1 MLNLFSAETAL
12 ENNLSDDQIR
22 TVIDALRREGKVQ
35 EVIYHTENKE
45 SSRYVITTEIVTNT
59 GDKLVQATTSVE
71 KFKLQEDEFLEFV
84 QDTLDGGLVREKK
97 YTLPLQ
103 EEEEQACQ
111 ECLRPIA
118 VKHLRCINKIEKL
131 LSSPRPRPVIKES
144 GARTTFLLF
153 TMLIALIGAGL
164 FFLRPLLT
172 NKESADLTLL
182 FNTVNVKVWLGT
194 EPYTTDGNRLDLTLP
209 LARYRLQAE
218 KPGFKPIRRDIFL
231 TTDEEIGIRL
241 EEIHTLTV
249 YADME
254 DSRVLLDGNTV
265 GAAGKTTPLE
275 LSLTEG
281 EYNLSLINPAV
292 SRPFEE
298 KILLQKDQIIH
309 AELPHPQLVLH
320 LNVDDVLLT
329 VGEKEYQV
337 QGKEL
342 ALKLPVGTYQ
352 VMARKPGYLP
362 AQLEASIE
370 TQDIDLPINLEAIQY
385 RLSITPN
392 VENSS
397 ISVSCANEQKY
408 FGLASPDK
416 PFQIKSPAQTCTVL
430 AEKQGYQHMSKE
442 VSLTADQELTLTLK
456 KLFLV
461 TVYTNLD
468 LSTVMLDGKEV
479 DKAGSKT
486 PAALSIPSGKYL
498 INISNPQAAAAVE
511 QQLEVTKD
519 QRLNIDMP
527 LPKLTIKV
535 NKAGTILIVD
545 GKEYKVSGKQLHLEL
560 PQGSHHITAKKEGYA
575 TLQREVLVRDGA
587 QTFFELLPP
596 TYPLSVR
603 SNIDKAAIYVKCK
616 DGKEYAGIASP
627 DEPFLFKA
635 AAGTCTVS
643 ASREG
648 YQQASKPTALP
659 TEKEITLNLIP
670 EEQKKIQ
677 PPEKKDQAV
686 VQVVQPEEQV
696 HAKKNEPV
704 VTEQPVEQPTEQ
716 AENTKDTSATT
727 GQSPE
732 QPKAEKHTSVAIE
745 EPVEQPAEQ
754 EKTKTDEPVAVEP
767 AEDQPIKQTTDA
779 KDKPVVVEQ
788 PVEQS
793 KTEKIEPTTAEE
805 PAEQPSKQPKT
816 EKNKPAVTEQPAE
829 QKKTEEKEPAFI
841 EIKPRKVKTKQEA
854 AQKRQKTKSK
864 PAPRQP
870 KIKKTTVKKQPVSQE
885 KKEQPAVQ
893 PEKKPTPAPKEAD
906 PLKLK
911 QKKKDCQYEIS
922 IGMPELCDE

>member
-265 GAAGKTTPLE
+265 GATGKTTPLE

-298 KILLQKDQIIH
+298 KILLQEDQIIH

-397 ISVSCANEQKY
+397 ISVSCTNEQKY

-416 PFQIKSPAQTCTVL
+416 PFQIKSPPQTCTVL

-442 VSLTADQELTLTLK
+442 VSLTADQELSLTLK

-498 INISNPQAAAAVE
+498 INISNPQAAAPVE

-527 LPKLTIKV
+527 LPKLTVKV

-616 DGKEYAGIASP
+616 DGKEYTGIASP

-635 AAGTCTVS
+635 TAGTCTVS

-677 PPEKKDQAV
+677 PPEKKDQPV

-696 HAKKNEPV
+696 NTKKNEPV
-704 VTEQPVEQPTEQ
+704 VTEQ
-716 AENTKDTSATT
+716 
-727 GQSPE
+727 
-732 QPKAEKHTSVAIE
+732 
-745 EPVEQPAEQ
+745 PVEQPAEQ
-754 EKTKTDEPVAVEP
+754 EKTKTDEPAAVEQP
-767 AEDQPIKQTTDA
+767 VDQPIKQTTDA

-793 KTEKIEPTTAEE
+793 KTEKIEPTAAEE

-829 QKKTEEKEPAFI
+829 QKKIEEKEPAFI
-841 EIKPRKVKTKQEA
+841 EIKPRKLKTKQEA

-885 KKEQPAVQ
+885 NKEQPAVQ
-893 PEKKPTPAPKEAD
+893 PEKKPTPAPKETD